1 MPRTK
6 STKKTNNEAAAAS
19 TATPTAPVTS
29 VPVATSTPATAS
41 VSSKPAA
48 PIAQEPAKK
57 PTIVANNPAKFST
70 EGRSNLVPINLDDE
84 VRRLAYL
91 MSERRGFEPGH
102 EAEDWLNAE
111 REVRNRYQQQSA

>member
-6 STKKTNNEAAAAS
+6 STKKTTSEAAAVS
-19 TATPTAPVTS
+19 TVTPTPAVTS
-29 VPVATSTPATAS
+29 VPVATSTPVTATAP
-41 VSSKPAA
+41 SKPAA
-48 PIAQEPAKK
+48 PFAQEPVKK
-57 PTIVANNPAKFST
+57 PTIVPSNPSKVAT
-70 EGRSNLVPINLDDE
+70 ESRSKLVPINLDDE

-111 REVRNRYQQQSA
+111 REVRNRYQQQIA